1 MRARWKVTVL
11 VAPLL
16 FTVGCG
22 RSDEASN
29 SMEMKQAYSLCANT
43 DDARQRLHEQVRK
56 FADQQQAQLFDRGIG
71 AQKELSA
78 LRSEVLK
85 NTGGDHVLLTVD
97 KKDKFLVSVSN
108 LGLKEKFILTVTL
121 WEGVDKDSTVTRFI
135 ADLKRFWTIQKV
147 NGGVTNDPPC

>member
-1 MRARWKVTVL
+1 MRARWKITVL

-22 RSDEASN
+22 QSDEASDI
-29 SMEMKQAYSLCANT
+29 MEMKQAYSLCANT

-56 FADQQQAQLFDRGIG
+56 FADQQQAQLFDRGVG
-71 AQKELSA
+71 VQKELSA

-85 NTGGDHVLLTVD
+85 NTGGDPVLLTVD
-97 KKDKFLVSVSN
+97 KKGKFLVSVSN
-108 LGLKEKFILTVTL
+108 LGLKEKFVLTVTL
-121 WEGVDKDSTVTRFI
+121 WGGMGEDSAVTRLI

-147 NGGVTNDPPC
+147 DGGVTNDPPC

>member
-16 FTVGCG
+16 FTVGCD
-22 RSDEASN
+22 RSDEASHI
-29 SMEMKQAYSLCANT
+29 METKQAYSLCANA

-56 FADQQQAQLFDRGIG
+56 FAAQQQAQLFDRGVG
-71 AQKELSA
+71 VQKELPA

-85 NTGGDHVLLTVD
+85 KTGGDPVLLTVD
-97 KKDKFLVSVSN
+97 KKGKFLVSVSN
-108 LGLKEKFILTVTL
+108 LGLKKKFVLTVTL
-121 WEGVDKDSTVTRFI
+121 WGGMGEDSEVTRFI

-147 NGGVTNDPPC
+147 DGGVTNDPPC